1 LLVFALLFR
10 KHRSPLH
17 RLSAV
22 LGKTGT
28 RNTAQD
34 LCYHQKK
41 KTPRITTTTTN
52 AESSIHLR
60 TFTMRRTI
68 CRGAVQNIL
77 HDVQAAAESRT
88 RVATSSFAQRR
99 MFLTA
104 LNDELRRNREAII
117 RANRRDC
124 DVFGQQQQQRG
135 TPSVTIPPTMPGAA
149 AAAAAAPASS
159 SAGRLLH
166 TSFGGVD
173 SAYGG
178 VVTSTTHGSAGQNTA
193 SPTAAVAVAPP
204 RRRSSLEYVV
214 STALSSTA
222 GQPDSAAVT
231 YSKAATAEALCGGG
245 QTGMKAAED
254 GDGSSSGDAKN
265 TQASGGTLATT
276 TPALTVATAAAADH
290 AGNDRHCHR
299 SAWYGDAQ
307 IASPS
312 NYPHTYDRQSSNAVY
327 HTEEGGG
334 GGHLLLT
341 PDHHL
346 LISPLRLDKL
356 HATID
361 YLLCQ
366 PDPIAVPPSCWLH
379 PYAER
384 GSGDASGRQHGC
396 FSQPVTDSHQ
406 PISSSN
412 CNTGGGAGGGLTQQ
426 VPPTRYGRCTRLTDQ
441 LEVFELPVPLGM
453 VGILSRFRPRIS
465 LDAVAMGLFAG
476 NTVLVDGGV
485 SLYYTNIALMT
496 VVRRALAA
504 AGMPPSAVVC
514 VESYDTAHRSTS
526 EWLQLCEYVD
536 LAVVCGPPKLYQF
549 AARHSTIPL
558 MRATGQFSSVY
569 VDQSASFA
577 VALEVILN
585 SKFQKL
591 GAANAV
597 TTAIVHRDFP
607 RYTELLMALS
617 AGGAVLLGDVTA
629 QERVPDSVLE
639 LASEEEYQ
647 GLSQYSLRD
656 GTRTLCIKTVDSL
669 AQALFFIESYG
680 SKQSDCIV
688 ATDPEV
694 CATYCQQVDTAVAL
708 VNASTRL
715 SSGVPLGCGV
725 DFAISTS
732 KAHCRGPLT
741 LSMMTTRKLVA
752 RSRSVHHGALR

>member
-1 LLVFALLFR
+1 MATM
-10 KHRSPLH
+10 HR
-17 RLSAV
+17 
-22 LGKTGT
+22 T
-28 RNTAQD
+28 
-34 LCYHQKK
+34 LC
-41 KTPRITTTTTN
+41 R
-52 AESSIHLR
+52 
-60 TFTMRRTI
+60 
-68 CRGAVQNIL
+68 CAVQNIL

-88 RVATSSFAQRR
+88 LIATSSFAQRR
-99 MFLTA
+99 AFLMA
-104 LNDELRRNREAII
+104 LHDELQRNREAII

-135 TPSVTIPPTMPGAA
+135 TPSVTIPPTMPSAA
-149 AAAAAAPASS
+149 AAASAIAAPHSAAAYTVAAASS
-159 SAGRLLH
+159 TCG
-166 TSFGGVD
+166 
-173 SAYGG
+173 
-178 VVTSTTHGSAGQNTA
+178 TSTPSSRRH
-193 SPTAAVAVAPP
+193 SP
-204 RRRSSLEYVV
+204 LEYVA
-214 STALSSTA
+214 STVLSGVAGGGDTAALNY
-222 GQPDSAAVT
+222 SA
-231 YSKAATAEALCGGG
+231 AATAEALGGG
-245 QTGMKAAED
+245 AHAEVGNTEEKSGSAGGSGEASADQQTNAGAPPPGAAEARTVVAD
-254 GDGSSSGDAKN
+254 EHHATPS
-265 TQASGGTLATT
+265 TAS
-276 TPALTVATAAAADH
+276 
-290 AGNDRHCHR
+290 AGESR
-299 SAWYGDAQ
+299 A
-307 IASPS
+307 
-312 NYPHTYDRQSSNAVY
+312 YPHAHEVPTGSFF
-327 HTEEGGG
+327 HTEASGG
-334 GGHLLLT
+334 GGHLLHT

-366 PDPIAVPPSCWLH
+366 PDPIAVPPSCWLY

-384 GSGDASGRQHGC
+384 GGGDAVGRRHSLLPQAGADSTQHDAGT
-396 FSQPVTDSHQ
+396 SQNGRDDSA
-406 PISSSN
+406 PKEP
-412 CNTGGGAGGGLTQQ
+412 C
-426 VPPTRYGRCTRLTDQ
+426 TRYGRCTRLTDQ

-496 VVRRALAA
+496 VVRRALTA
-504 AGMPPSAVVC
+504 AGLPASAVVC

-526 EWLQLCEYVD
+526 EWLKLSEYVD

-549 AARHSTIPL
+549 ASRHSTIPL
-558 MRATGQFSSVY
+558 IRATGQFSSIY
-569 VDQSASFA
+569 VDESASFE
-577 VALEVILN
+577 VALELILN
-585 SKFQKL
+585 SKLQKL

-597 TTAIVHRDFP
+597 TTAIIHRDFP

-617 AGGAVLLGDVTA
+617 AGGAVLLGDVAA

-647 GLSQYSLRD
+647 GLSQYGLRD
-656 GTRTLCIKTVDSL
+656 GNRTLCIKTVDSL

-680 SKQSDCIV
+680 SKQSDCVV

-694 CATYCQQVDTAVAL
+694 CATYCRQVDTAVAL

-741 LSMMTTRKLVA
+741 LSMMITRKLVA
-752 RSRSVHHGALR
+752 RSRSMHHGALR